1 MNYLLLFLATLTSS
15 GKAIICK
22 RIGAGDNGPKR
33 TFLLNSGIFLV
44 ASLPVLVIAILDGG
58 FIASGF
64 SVALAALFALT
75 TVITQ
80 LTQIGAMKYGTAAL
94 TTLIYSAGFIIPT
107 VWSHFAFGEII
118 SPLQLVGIGVMLI
131 ALYMII
137 NPGRSGR
144 VSFLWL
150 IFAILSMS
158 GSGANA
164 VLQKIHQRSALSGEL
179 YEFLFAALA
188 FASVLCLVL
197 GLTLKG
203 DAGSKKELTDDISIK
218 SKAENMQRHADD
230 ISIKSKV
237 ENMQW
242 HAADISA
249 NGKVKK
255 RGFTPR
261 DLGFILFSG
270 ACIGALNVLNL
281 TLAGKLPAVIHF
293 PIYNLGS
300 MILTGAA
307 GALIYGERINKIQ
320 LIGFA
325 IGCAAILIIGL
336 F

>member
-44 ASLPVLVIAILDGG
+44 ASFPVLVIAILDGG
-58 FIASGF
+58 FIASSF

-118 SPLQLVGIGVMLI
+118 SPFQLVGIGVMLI

-203 DAGSKKELTDDISIK
+203 DAGNKKELTTDISIMIIECRK
-218 SKAENMQRHADD
+218 GKKAFSRLIFQPLQKAKKCFLLLYHCNRNRQISFRNLLANQRFAVE
-230 ISIKSKV
+230 ILEFRLSIV
-237 ENMQW
+237 VITAHNPL
-242 HAADISA
+242 I
-249 NGKVKK
+249 
-255 RGFTPR
+255 
-261 DLGFILFSG
+261 IL
-270 ACIGALNVLNL
+270 I
-281 TLAGKLPAVIHF
+281 LAF
-293 PIYNLGS
+293 
-300 MILTGAA
+300 
-307 GALIYGERINKIQ
+307 
-320 LIGFA
+320 LIGFYRYITA
-325 IGCAAILIIGL
+325 SLKIKVL
-336 F
+336 FRRRPL

>member
-218 SKAENMQRHADD
+218 SK
-230 ISIKSKV
+230 V

-242 HAADISA
+242 HAADIST